1 CHTLCRVLPSLATW
15 GRANPERCP
24 KFLEFKPNTSVYV
37 CITGLV
43 RWAGKYIAKDDY
55 TTSGCD
61 SRRGHS
67 GAVKERN
74 TKAANGSGTSM
85 CPKVLIF
92 CSSAK
97 VKALTC
103 DTNTI
108 IHVNS
113 VRSRSSINYYNSS
126 LCYSSHSRLNK
137 DLLDGGS
144 CI

>member
-1 CHTLCRVLPSLATW
+1 MTYPHLCRVLPSLATW

-85 CPKVLIF
+85 CPIGN
-92 CSSAK
+92 SASYCL
-97 VKALTC
+97 VISR
-103 DTNTI
+103 NTDEMNK
-108 IHVNS
+108 HV
-113 VRSRSSINYYNSS
+113 
-126 LCYSSHSRLNK
+126 
-137 DLLDGGS
+137 DG
-144 CI
+144 